1 MDPMTD
7 SPTTTAPGSA
17 PSPAPSPAWDA
28 AHDAA
33 YAAPAPQGRPASLD
47 EPGAAAEDPLLAA
60 ARLADA
66 RDELAHLRERFELP
80 DGVVYLDGNSLGPLP
95 RAVPPAVTD
104 LMRRQWGQDLITS
117 WNIHDWW
124 GLPGRVG
131 NQLAG
136 LMGAAEGQ
144 VMCGDSTSVQLFQ
157 AMTAACR
164 LRPGRSQ
171 LLTDGVNFPSD
182 QYLADSVGQLLG
194 LRVVRL
200 HPSELAAYLAEHG
213 EQVAAVS
220 FSLVDYRTGELFDAA
235 ELTRTAQAAGAVMV
249 WDLCHAVGALPVALD
264 EIGAD
269 LAVGCTYK
277 YLNGG
282 PGSPAFIYIAH
293 RHQRQVQL
301 PLTGWNGHR
310 EPFGLNGSYV
320 PAESIEQ
327 ARIGTPALL
336 SMVALQ
342 AALSAFEGVGIDRL
356 RAKSLALTQQVIDFA
371 DQRLAR
377 FGVEVATPRRPE
389 LRGSQVS
396 LRMPDAYQVCQALI
410 ERGVIGDFRAPD
422 LLRLGFTP
430 MYLSFTEV
438 HQGLATLAEILA
450 DGSYRDP
457 RFARRAAVT

>member
-1 MDPMTD
+1 MTD
-7 SPTTTAPGSA
+7 SPTTTAP
-17 PSPAPSPAWDA
+17 DA
-28 AHDAA
+28 AAEADQH
-33 YAAPAPQGRPASLD
+33 PPGRPASLA
-47 EPGAAAEDPLLAA
+47 EPGSAAEDPLLAA

-66 RDELAHLRERFELP
+66 GDELAHLRERFELP
-80 DGVVYLDGNSLGPLP
+80 DGTVYLDGNSLGPLP
-95 RAVPPAVTD
+95 RVVLPAVTE
-104 LMRRQWGQDLITS
+104 LVRRQWGQDLITS

-136 LMGAAEGQ
+136 LIGAAEGQ

-157 AMTAACR
+157 AITAACR
-164 LRPGRSQ
+164 LRPDRST

-182 QYLADSVGQLLG
+182 QYLADSVGRLLG

-200 HPSELAAYLAEHG
+200 HPSELKAYLDEHG

-235 ELTRTAQAAGAVMV
+235 GLTRTAQAAGAVMV
-249 WDLCHAVGALPVALD
+249 WDLCHAIGALPVALD

-293 RHQRQVQL
+293 RHQRHVQL

-320 PAESIEQ
+320 PADSIEQ

-342 AALSAFEGVGIDRL
+342 AALSAFDGVGIERL

-371 DQRLAR
+371 DQRLAG
-377 FGVEVATPRRPE
+377 FGVEVVTPRRPE

-438 HQGLATLAEILA
+438 HRGMATLAEILA
-450 DGSYRDP
+450 DGSYREP

>member
-1 MDPMTD
+1 MTD
-7 SPTTTAPGSA
+7 SPTTT
-17 PSPAPSPAWDA
+17 PADA
-28 AHDAA
+28 AED
-33 YAAPAPQGRPASLD
+33 PQARPAHLI
-47 EPGAAAEDPLLAA
+47 EPVADGGAADDPLLAA
-60 ARLADA
+60 ARRADA
-66 RDELAHLRERFELP
+66 EDDLAYVRDRFELP
-80 DGVVYLDGNSLGPLP
+80 DGTIYLDGNSLGPLP
-95 RAVPPAVTD
+95 RVVLPAVTE
-104 LMRRQWGQDLITS
+104 LVRRQWGQDLITS

-131 NQLAG
+131 DQLAG
-136 LMGAAEGQ
+136 LMGAGPGQ
-144 VMCGDSTSVQLFQ
+144 VICGDSTSVQLFQ
-157 AMTAACR
+157 ALVASCR
-164 LRPGRSQ
+164 LRPGRSM
-171 LLTDGVNFPSD
+171 LLTDGANFPSD
-182 QYLADSVGQLLG
+182 QYLSDSVGELLG
-194 LRVVRL
+194 LQVVRL
-200 HPSELAAYLAEHG
+200 HPSELKAHLDQHG
-213 EQVAAVS
+213 ERVAAVS

-235 ELTRTAQAAGAVMV
+235 ELTRAAQAAGAVMV
-249 WDLCHAVGALPVALD
+249 WDLCHAIGALPVALD

-282 PGSPAFIYIAH
+282 PGSPAFLYIAH
-293 RHQRQVQL
+293 RLQRQVEL

-310 EPFGLNGSYV
+310 DPFGLNGSYV
-320 PAESIEQ
+320 PADSIER

-336 SMVALQ
+336 SMAALQ
-342 AALSAFEGVGIDRL
+342 AALSAFDGVGIDRL

-377 FGVEVATPRRPE
+377 FGVEVVSPRRPE

-438 HQGLATLAEILA
+438 HRGMATLAAILA
-450 DGSYRDP
+450 DGSYREP

>member
-1 MDPMTD
+1 MTD
-7 SPTTTAPGSA
+7 SPSATASDAESDVAEDPPGRLA
-17 PSPAPSPAWDA
+17 TLA
-28 AHDAA
+28 
-33 YAAPAPQGRPASLD
+33 

-66 RDELAHLRERFELP
+66 GDELAYLRTRFDLP
-80 DGVVYLDGNSLGPLP
+80 DGTVYLDGNSLGPLP
-95 RAVPPAVTD
+95 RAVLPVLTD
-104 LMRRQWGQDLITS
+104 VAQRQWGQDLITS

-124 GLPGRVG
+124 GLPGRLG

-136 LMGAAEGQ
+136 LIGAADGQ

-157 AMTAACR
+157 AITAACR
-164 LRPGRSQ
+164 LRPGRSM
-171 LLTDGVNFPSD
+171 LLTDGVSFPSD
-182 QYLADSVGQLLG
+182 QYLADSVGRLLG

-200 HPSELAAYLAEHG
+200 HPSELKAYLGEHG

-249 WDLCHAVGALPVALD
+249 WDLCHAIGAVPVALD

-293 RHQRQVQL
+293 RHQRHVQL
-301 PLTGWNGHR
+301 PLTGWNGAR

-320 PAESIEQ
+320 PADSIEQ

-336 SMVALQ
+336 SMAALQ
-342 AALSAFEGVGIDRL
+342 AALSAFDGVSMDRL

-377 FGVEVATPRRPE
+377 FGVEVVTPRRPE

-430 MYLSFTEV
+430 MYLSFTDAHRGMV
-438 HQGLATLAEILA
+438 TLEEILA
-450 DGSYRDP
+450 DGSYREP
-457 RFARRAAVT
+457 RFAQRAAVT